1 MKKKLLVLTM
11 STLFATQLI
20 NSNHAKASVTESVDK
35 KFVVPES
42 GINKIIPAYDE
53 FKNSPKVNVSNLT
66 DNKNFVASEDKLN
79 KIADSSAA
87 SKIVDKNFAVPESKL
102 GNIVPE
108 YKEINNRVNVATNNP
123 ASQQVDK
130 HFVAKGPEVNRF
142 ITQNKVNHHFI
153 TTQTHYKKVIT
164 SYKSTHAHKHVNHAK
179 DSINKHF
186 IVKPSESPRYTHPSQ
201 SLIIKHHFAVPGY
214 HAHKFVTPGHASIK
228 INHFCVVPQINSFK
242 VIPPYGHNS
251 HRMHVP
257 SFQNNTTATHQNA
270 KVNKAYDYKYF
281 YSYKVVKGVKK
292 YFSFSQSNGYKI
304 GKPSLNIKN
313 VNYQY
318 AVPSYSPTHYVPE
331 FKGSLPAPRV

>member
-42 GINKIIPAYDE
+42 GINKIIPAYNE
-53 FKNSPKVNVSNLT
+53 FKKAPKVNVSNLT

-79 KIADSSAA
+79 KISDPSAA

-123 ASQQVDK
+123 ASQLVDK

-153 TTQTHYKKVIT
+153 TT
-164 SYKSTHAHKHVNHAK
+164 
-179 DSINKHF
+179 
-186 IVKPSESPRYTHPSQ
+186 
-201 SLIIKHHFAVPGY
+201 
-214 HAHKFVTPGHASIK
+214 
-228 INHFCVVPQINSFK
+228 
-242 VIPPYGHNS
+242 
-251 HRMHVP
+251 
-257 SFQNNTTATHQNA
+257 
-270 KVNKAYDYKYF
+270 
-281 YSYKVVKGVKK
+281 
-292 YFSFSQSNGYKI
+292 
-304 GKPSLNIKN
+304 
-313 VNYQY
+313 
-318 AVPSYSPTHYVPE
+318 
-331 FKGSLPAPRV
+331 

>member
-11 STLFATQLI
+11 STLFATQI
-20 NSNHAKASVTESVDK
+20 MNSNHAKASVTESVDK
-35 KFVVPES
+35 NFVVPES

-87 SKIVDKNFAVPESKL
+87 SKIVDKNFVVPESKL

-153 TTQTHYKKVIT
+153 TTQTH
-164 SYKSTHAHKHVNHAK
+164 
-179 DSINKHF
+179 
-186 IVKPSESPRYTHPSQ
+186 
-201 SLIIKHHFAVPGY
+201 
-214 HAHKFVTPGHASIK
+214 
-228 INHFCVVPQINSFK
+228 
-242 VIPPYGHNS
+242 
-251 HRMHVP
+251 
-257 SFQNNTTATHQNA
+257 
-270 KVNKAYDYKYF
+270 
-281 YSYKVVKGVKK
+281 
-292 YFSFSQSNGYKI
+292 
-304 GKPSLNIKN
+304 
-313 VNYQY
+313 
-318 AVPSYSPTHYVPE
+318 
-331 FKGSLPAPRV
+331 

>member
-1 MKKKLLVLTM
+1 M
-11 STLFATQLI
+11 
-20 NSNHAKASVTESVDK
+20 
-35 KFVVPES
+35 
-42 GINKIIPAYDE
+42 NKI
-53 FKNSPKVNVSNLT
+53 V
-66 DNKNFVASEDKLN
+66 
-79 KIADSSAA
+79 DSSAA

-164 SYKSTHAHKHVNHAK
+164 SYKSTHVHKHVNHAK

-214 HAHKFVTPGHASIK
+214 HAHKFVTGHASIK
-228 INHFCVVPQINSFK
+228 INHFLCC
-242 VIPPYGHNS
+242 
-251 HRMHVP
+251 
-257 SFQNNTTATHQNA
+257 AT
-270 KVNKAYDYKYF
+270 NK
-281 YSYKVVKGVKK
+281 
-292 YFSFSQSNGYKI
+292 
-304 GKPSLNIKN
+304 
-313 VNYQY
+313 
-318 AVPSYSPTHYVPE
+318 
-331 FKGSLPAPRV
+331 